1 MIEEKT
7 ADSIAKPHLA
17 GTGLIAER
25 EAEEVA
31 GLWVSLDLVLGEAGG
46 MSLDRLGNLPVDAVQ
61 LHRANDTVLLKQ
73 TTTDQEPRGLT
84 QRSNEGPSSNLP
96 SRRFRARAGTCS
108 PHRRDS

>member
-31 GLWVSLDLVLGEAGG
+31 GLCVPLDLVLGEADG

-73 TTTDQEPRGLT
+73 TITDQEPRDLT
-84 QRSNEGPSSNLP
+84 QRLDEGPSSNLP
-96 SRRFRARAGTCS
+96 SWRFRAKSGTCS
-108 PHRRDS
+108 PYRPDS